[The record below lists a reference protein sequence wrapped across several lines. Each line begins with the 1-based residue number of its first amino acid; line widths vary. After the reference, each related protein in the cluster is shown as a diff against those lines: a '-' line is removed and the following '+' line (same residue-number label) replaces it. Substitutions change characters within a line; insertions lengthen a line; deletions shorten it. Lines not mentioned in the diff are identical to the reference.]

1 MNRKE
6 APTPPELPNLNF
18 VKWLGSGGYADVY
31 LYKMVSPEMEV
42 AVKVLSVSGMA
53 ERVVEQFRAEANT
66 MAQLAGHPY
75 IVQVF
80 RADVTEDG
88 RPYIVMKYY
97 PRPTLG
103 SRSSGR
109 EQIPVHEVLKI
120 GIQVSCAVETA
131 HRAGILHRDIKPGNI
146 LTDRYGQPG
155 LTDFGIATAKGQS
168 VDSGD
173 ALSLP
178 WAPPEIVYG
187 SSPADERSDI
197 YSLGATVWHLL
208 VGHSP
213 FEIPGGDNKTPAL
226 MSRIRTEKVPRIN
239 RPDVPPELERLLAH
253 TMAKDPLMRP
263 ASALEVAK
271 SLQEIEIKQHWS
283 PTPLVVSELEDQI
296 TLAPEL
302 DDDRKLQREDATML
316 RGAQRIVAQPPN
328 AMVENPTIQ
337 RAPVIRQSE
346 VSSGR
351 EAGSANQNSREVIRE
366 RGVFPNEVP
375 LPGTV
380 RRTIVGG
387 DEGSTNEVSPPVKK
401 NKSLLPLL
409 VVGVLVILAG
419 VGVFLF
425 SGGKKAAST
434 SSVTTYVATTAS
446 NAIVDQIGIPSVTLT
461 RQNSTDLV
469 ATWTY
474 SNSATGDVY
483 RIRVNG
489 GQWIQVSKPT
499 YTILDASGQ
508 NVCVEVQ
515 VQRAD
520 GSATSPISASTCG
533 G

>member
-1 MNRKE
+1 MNRKD
-6 APTPPELPNLNF
+6 ASTPPDLPNLNY

-42 AVKVLSVSGMA
+42 AVKVLSVSGMT
-53 ERVVEQFRAEANT
+53 ERVVEQFTTEANT

-109 EQIPVHEVLKI
+109 EPIPVHEVLKI

-146 LTDRYGQPG
+146 LTDKYGQPG

-187 SSPADERSDI
+187 TSPANERSDV
-197 YSLGATVWHLL
+197 YSLGATIWHLL

-226 MSRIRTEKVPRIN
+226 MSRVRSEKVPKIN
-239 RPDVPPELERLLAH
+239 RFDVPPELERLLAH
-253 TMAKDPLMRP
+253 TMAKDPSMRP

-283 PTPLVVSELEDQI
+283 PTQLVVSELEDQL
-296 TLAPEL
+296 TLAPDL
-302 DDDRKLQREDATML
+302 DDEKKLQRDDATML
-316 RGAQRIVAQPPN
+316 RGAQRIVAQAPSG
-328 AMVENPTIQ
+328 MVENPTIQ
-337 RAPVIRQSE
+337 RAPVIRPDEGLRGRDVGISDQN
-346 VSSGR
+346 GR
-351 EAGSANQNSREVIRE
+351 EGVRK
-366 RGVFPNEVP
+366 RGEFPNEVP
-375 LPGTV
+375 LGGTV
-380 RRTIVGG
+380 KRALVGG
-387 DEGSTNEVSPPVKK
+387 GESAKNEDPLPTKK
-401 NKSLLPLL
+401 NKTFLPFLI
-409 VVGVLVILAG
+409 VGIVVILAG
-419 VGVFLF
+419 VGVYLF
-425 SGGKKAAST
+425 SGGSKATPTST
-434 SSVTTYVATTAS
+434 ATTYVATTAS
-446 NAIVDQIGIPSVTLT
+446 NAIVDQIGVPVVTLT
-461 RQNSTDLV
+461 RQSSTNLI
-469 ATWTY
+469 ANWTY
-474 SNSATGDVY
+474 TNSAKGDVY
-483 RIRVNG
+483 RIRING
-489 GQWIQVSKPT
+489 GQWVQVGKPT
-499 YTILDASGQ
+499 YSISDATGQ